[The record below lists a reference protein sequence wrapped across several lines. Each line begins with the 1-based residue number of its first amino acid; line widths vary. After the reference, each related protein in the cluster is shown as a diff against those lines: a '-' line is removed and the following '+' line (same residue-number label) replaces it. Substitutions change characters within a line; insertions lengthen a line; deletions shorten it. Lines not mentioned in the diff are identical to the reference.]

1 MSQYN
6 KRLQGRAREDH
17 APGKPGTLSLLSHIF
32 RATVSDGM
40 QWPLLLCVV
49 LVAAA
54 YRFNFAHHESLTI
67 AVVTGVLVTGLLRGC
82 SAWQQALNDYQQLL
96 AIDRHRRLEER
107 NRNPVPGGF
116 PDRQY

>member
-6 KRLQGRAREDH
+6 KRFQGRAMDEH
-17 APGKPGTLSLLSHIF
+17 APGKPGTLSLLSHIL

-40 QWPLLLCVV
+40 QWPLFLCAA

-54 YRFNFAHHESLTI
+54 YRFNFAHHESMTI
-67 AVVTGVLVTGLLRGC
+67 ALITGLIVSGLLRGC
-82 SAWQQALNDYQQLL
+82 GAWQHDLDEYQQLL
-96 AIDRHRRLEER
+96 AIDRRRQLEER

-116 PDRQY
+116 PDRRY